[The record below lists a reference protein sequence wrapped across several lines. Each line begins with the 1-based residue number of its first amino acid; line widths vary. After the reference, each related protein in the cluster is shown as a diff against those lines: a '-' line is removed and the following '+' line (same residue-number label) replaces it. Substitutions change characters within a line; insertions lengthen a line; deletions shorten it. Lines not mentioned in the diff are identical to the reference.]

1 MADYG
6 AIEGGGTKFNCL
18 VGSGPQDIRAEI
30 RVPTTTPD
38 ETFPKVIQFFREQAA
53 RRPLEAIGIG
63 SFGPVDLEP
72 SSATYGYITSTPKP
86 GWRMT
91 DFAGTIR
98 QALDIPVAFDTDV
111 NAAAYGE
118 YRWGAASGLSQFVY
132 MTIGTGIGAGEMVGG
147 QLVHGLVHPEAG
159 HMRIPHDR
167 LVDPFPGHCPFHGD
181 CLEGL
186 ASGPAV
192 QARWGMPAEQLPRDS
207 PAWDLEA
214 QYIASAVVNLVCA
227 LSPQRVILGGGIMQQ
242 PGLIEI
248 IRQKTL
254 DQLNGYVQAPE
265 ILEHIGEYIVLPGL
279 GARAGMLGALA
290 LAQALE

>member
-1 MADYG
+1 MADFG
-6 AIEGGGTKFNCL
+6 AIEAGGTKFNCL

-30 RVPTTTPD
+30 RIPTTTPD
-38 ETFPKVIQFFREQAA
+38 ETFSKVIQFFKEQAA
-53 RRPLEAIGIG
+53 QHPLEAIGVG

-72 SSATYGYITSTPKP
+72 SSPTYGYITSTPKP

-91 DFAGTIR
+91 DFAGAMR
-98 QALDIPVAFDTDV
+98 RALALPVAFDTDV

-118 YRWGAASGLSQFVY
+118 YRWGAADGLSQFVY
-132 MTIGTGIGAGEMVGG
+132 MTVGTGIGAGEMVGG
-147 QLVHGLVHPEAG
+147 QLVHGLMHPEAG

-167 LVDPFPGHCPFHGD
+167 QADPYPGFCPFHGD

-192 QARWGMPAEQLPRDS
+192 QARWGMPAEQLAADS
-207 PAWDLEA
+207 PAWELEA
-214 QYIASAVVNLVCA
+214 QYIASAVVNLVCT
-227 LSPQRVILGGGIMQQ
+227 LSPQRIILGGGILQQ
-242 PGLIEI
+242 PGLIDV

-254 DQLNGYVQAPE
+254 EQLNGYIQAPE
-265 ILEHIGEYIVLPGL
+265 ILEHIREYIVLPGL
-279 GARAGMLGALA
+279 GGRAGMLGALA